1 MKNTLLISA
10 FALSLIIGGC
20 ETKSSEPVPQLTSP
34 TANLIG
40 KDSIATGS
48 YLGLDINED
57 AQQVYAAIQSKGII
71 HLNIVQNIAPA
82 ANLLQDRIPLYS
94 YILLDENKGTDSG
107 VQITLKSGIVDAIY
121 LNSGTKLT
129 RWPVLNSVNS
139 SIALGDQA
147 EDLYNKFT
155 TISQLAPYK
164 SKFERIMLLT
174 KDVEKDY
181 DPVMAASPQ
190 WYFVNRTGDK
200 NWEVVQ
206 IHFQNGKISYFKIDR
221 YQDL

>member
-1 MKNTLLISA
+1 MKNSLLVSA
-10 FALSLIIGGC
+10 FALTLLTASC
-20 ETKSSEPVPQLTSP
+20 KTDSSEPVPMQTSP
-34 TANLIG
+34 TAHLIG

-48 YLGLDINED
+48 YLGLDINQD
-57 AQQVYAAIQSKGII
+57 AQQVYATIQAKGLS

-107 VQITLKSGIVDAIY
+107 VQITLKSGVIEAIY

-129 RWPVLNSVNS
+129 KWPVPNTVKSAFAV
-139 SIALGDQA
+139 GDRA
-147 EDLYNKFT
+147 EVLYAKFNELSKLT
-155 TISQLAPYK
+155 SYK

-174 KDVEKDY
+174 KDVATSY

-190 WYFVNRTGDK
+190 WYFVNKIDPK

-206 IHFQNGKISYFKIDR
+206 IHFKNGKISYFKVDR
-221 YQDL
+221 YRDI